1 MKGPGAL
8 AVLRKHLPL
17 LDDWVDKEP
26 DAWDYE
32 AVLKANGVTVSD
44 EDCWVDGDG
53 TIMDAPPEYLG
64 WGMSWEHGC
73 MHIGPTTEVM
83 ARKAAA
89 LFVSLWQ
96 RGVSASFADKLMDG
110 FITYLERQEN
120 TSLTFLAEV
129 YTSADHGEFFR
140 VTREGFCER
149 AYLMYGLQNQILEAL
164 GPVAED
170 EEIIVTFTKRKK

>member
-1 MKGPGAL
+1 MNNKIPCAVCGTPSPFDEGDHRAVEYLGAVRCTNCWEVEHRLEQYMKVPG
-8 AVLRKHLPL
+8 VLRKHIPL
-17 LDDWVDKEP
+17 LDDWVDNQP

-32 AVLKANGVTVSD
+32 KVLEENRVSVEY
-44 EDCWVDGDG
+44 EDSE
-53 TIMDAPPEYLG
+53 PRG
-64 WGMSWEHGC
+64 WGMAWEHGC
-73 MHIGPTTEVM
+73 MHIGQTSKVN

-129 YTSADHGEFFR
+129 DYSCDHGNFFR
-140 VTREGFCER
+140 VTREGYCKR
-149 AYLMYGLQNQILEAL
+149 A
-164 GPVAED
+164 
-170 EEIIVTFTKRKK
+170 